1 LILLKIRNDRLL
13 NLICYPAMENIIF
26 AVPKGRILE
35 ELIPILKKSGIEPEA
50 DFFSDNSRKL
60 IFDTAIPKLKIIK
73 VRSFDVAT
81 FVAFGAAH
89 IGVAG
94 NDVLM
99 EFNYDNIYSPLDLGV
114 GQCRLSVAAPAKY
127 VNEAGFW
134 NKSHIKVATKYVNF
148 TREYFAKKGIQA
160 ECIKLNGSLELA
172 PQLGLCRRIVD
183 LVSTG
188 NTLKANNM
196 VEGEKLADI
205 SSRLIANKQA
215 YKANKAEIG
224 EIIKKIEASI

>member
-1 LILLKIRNDRLL
+1 
-13 NLICYPAMENIIF
+13 MENTIL

-35 ELIPILKKSGIEPEA
+35 ELTPILKRSGIEPEEE
-50 DFFSDNSRKL
+50 FFSESSRKL
-60 IFDTAIPKLKIIK
+60 IFDTARKNLKIIK

-89 IGVAG
+89 IGISG

-99 EFNYDNIYSPLDLGV
+99 EFNYDNIYSPLDLNIGK
-114 GQCRLSVAAPAKY
+114 CRLSVAAPLKY
-127 VNEAGFW
+127 VNEEGFW

-148 TREYFAKKGIQA
+148 TKQYFAAKGIQA

-188 NTLKANNM
+188 NTLKANDM

-205 SSRLIANKQA
+205 SSKLIVNKQA
-215 YKANKAEIG
+215 FKANKAELN
-224 EIIKKIEASI
+224 EIIKKIEAVI

>member
-1 LILLKIRNDRLL
+1 
-13 NLICYPAMENIIF
+13 MENIIF
-26 AVPKGRILE
+26 AVPKGRILD
-35 ELIPILKKSGIEPEA
+35 ELKPLLERSGIKPEK
-50 DFFSDNSRKL
+50 DFYSEASRKL
-60 IFDTAIPKLKIIK
+60 IFDTAIKNLKIIK

-89 IGVAG
+89 LGVAG

-99 EFNYDNIYSPLDLGV
+99 EFNYDNIYTPLDLQIGK
-114 GQCRLSVAAPAKY
+114 CRLSVAAPQKY
-127 VNEAGFW
+127 VNEEGFW

-148 TREYFAKKGIQA
+148 TREYFAVRGIQA

-196 VEGEKLADI
+196 VEGEKLADV
-205 SSRLIANKQA
+205 SSKLIVNKQA
-215 YKANKAEIG
+215 FKANKTELSEIM
-224 EIIKKIEASI
+224 KKIEAVI

>member
-1 LILLKIRNDRLL
+1 
-13 NLICYPAMENIIF
+13 MENIIF

-35 ELIPILKKSGIEPEA
+35 ELSPILKKSGIEPEK
-50 DFFSDNSRKL
+50 DFFSESSRKL
-60 IFDTAIPKLKIIK
+60 IFDTSINKLKLIK

-89 IGVAG
+89 LGVAG

-99 EFNYDNIYSPLDLGV
+99 EFNYDNIYSPLDLNIGK
-114 GQCRLSVAAPAKY
+114 CRLSVAAPAKY
-127 VNEAGFW
+127 VNEEGFW
-134 NKSHIKVATKYVNF
+134 NKSHIRVATKYVNF
-148 TREYFAKKGIQA
+148 TKEYFAKKGIQA

-188 NTLKANNM
+188 NTLKANDM

-205 SSRLIANKQA
+205 TSKLIVNKQA
-215 YKANKAEIG
+215 FKANKAELG
-224 EIIKKIEASI
+224 EIIKKIENSL

>member
-1 LILLKIRNDRLL
+1 MD
-13 NLICYPAMENIIF
+13 NIIF

-35 ELIPILKKSGIEPEA
+35 ELSPILKRSGIEPEA
-50 DFFSDNSRKL
+50 DFFSESSRKL
-60 IFDTAIPKLKIIK
+60 VFDTSIEKLKLIK

-89 IGVAG
+89 LGVSG
-94 NDVLM
+94 SDVLM
-99 EFNYDNIYSPLDLGV
+99 EFNYDNIYSPLDLNIGK
-114 GQCRLSVAAPAKY
+114 CRLSVAAPAKY
-127 VNEAGFW
+127 VNEEGFW

-183 LVSTG
+183 LVSSG

-205 SSRLIANKQA
+205 TSKLIANKQA
-215 YKANKAEIG
+215 FKANKAELS
-224 EIIKKIEASI
+224 EIIKKIESSL

>member
-1 LILLKIRNDRLL
+1 MQKIV
-13 NLICYPAMENIIF
+13 F

-35 ELIPILKKSGIEPEA
+35 ELLPILEKSGIIPEEE
-50 DFFSDNSRKL
+50 FYTDNSRKL
-60 IFDTAIPKLKIIK
+60 IFETSIKDLQIIK

-94 NDVLM
+94 NDVLL
-99 EFNYDNIYSPLDLGV
+99 EFGYDNIYSPLDLGV
-114 GQCRLSVAAPAKY
+114 GKCRLSVAAPSIFLSDP
-127 VNEAGFW
+127 EFW

-148 TREYFAKKGIQA
+148 TEDYFSKKGIQA

-172 PQLGLCRRIVD
+172 PQLGLCQRIVD

-188 NTLKANNM
+188 NTLKANEM
-196 VEGEKLADI
+196 VEGEKLADVT
-205 SSRLIANKQA
+205 SRLVVNKQA
-215 YKANKAEIG
+215 YKANKSKLN
-224 EIIKKIEASI
+224 EIIKIIENAIL

>member
-1 LILLKIRNDRLL
+1 
-13 NLICYPAMENIIF
+13 MENIIF

-35 ELIPILKKSGIEPEA
+35 ELTPILERSGINPEK
-50 DFFSDNSRKL
+50 DFYSESSRKL
-60 IFDTAIPKLKIIK
+60 VFDTDQKNLKLIK

-81 FVAFGAAH
+81 FVAFGAAQL
-89 IGVAG
+89 GVSG

-99 EFNYDNIYSPLDLGV
+99 EFNYENIYSPLDLGI
-114 GQCRLSVAAPAKY
+114 GKCRLSVAAPEKY
-127 VNEAGFW
+127 VNEQGFW

-148 TREYFAKKGIQA
+148 TKDYFAKKGIQA

-172 PQLGLCRRIVD
+172 PQLGLCRRVVD

-196 VEGEKLADI
+196 VEGEKLADVT
-205 SSRLIANKQA
+205 SKLIANKQA
-215 YKANKAEIG
+215 FKANKAELN
-224 EIIKKIEASI
+224 EIIKKIEAAL

>member
-1 LILLKIRNDRLL
+1 
-13 NLICYPAMENIIF
+13 MENIIF

-35 ELIPILKKSGIEPEA
+35 ELNPILERSGIIPEK
-50 DFFSDNSRKL
+50 DFFSEHSRKL
-60 IFDTAIPKLKIIK
+60 VFDTSIKNLKLIK

-81 FVAFGAAH
+81 FVAFGAAQL
-89 IGVAG
+89 GVAG

-99 EFNYDNIYSPLDLGV
+99 EFNYDNIYSPLDLKIGK
-114 GQCRLSVAAPAKY
+114 CRLSVAAPQKY
-127 VNEAGFW
+127 VNEEGFW

-148 TREYFAKKGIQA
+148 TKNFFAAKGIQA

-205 SSRLIANKQA
+205 TSKLIANKQA
-215 YKANKAEIG
+215 FKANKTELN
-224 EIIKKIEASI
+224 EIIKKIEAAL

>member
-1 LILLKIRNDRLL
+1 
-13 NLICYPAMENIIF
+13 MENIVF
-26 AVPKGRILE
+26 AVPKGRILT
-35 ELIPILKKSGIEPEA
+35 ELKPVLERSGIEPEK
-50 DFFSDNSRKL
+50 DFFSDDSRKL
-60 IFDTAIPKLKIIK
+60 VFDTAQKNLKLIK

-89 IGVAG
+89 LGICG

-99 EFNYDNIYSPLDLGV
+99 EFDYDNIYSPLDLGI
-114 GQCRLSVAAPAKY
+114 GRCRLSVAAPAKY
-127 VNEAGFW
+127 VDDKEFW

-148 TREYFAKKGIQA
+148 TKQYFAKKGIQA

-196 VEGEKLADI
+196 VEGEKLADVT
-205 SSRLIANKQA
+205 SRLIANKHA
-215 YKANKAEIG
+215 YKAGKAELNK
-224 EIIKKIEASI
+224 IIKSIEQALV